1 MISLLQPTNA
11 WVVTFDNISWMPDW
25 LSDTLARLATGGGFG
40 TRQLYSD
47 DEERLF
53 DATRPILL
61 GGIENVII
69 RGDLADRALLIQLG
83 EIPDEERQLERQ
95 LWPAFEAAAPRLLG
109 ALLTAVAAGL
119 EALPSVDLK
128 QLPRMADFAE
138 WAVACERSLW
148 EPGTFMNAYMAN
160 RQGAIV
166 DLVEGN
172 LLASTVSAFIEE
184 KKEWT
189 GTATDLLEE
198 LDEKVTET
206 QRKSK
211 VWPKAANALSG
222 KLTRLTGD
230 LRNVGI
236 EIIQA
241 GRDKTTN
248 QKLIKVRKRSLG
260 SLSSLNA
267 NNFNDLDRN
276 DRESEIVNDNGFDND
291 FEAGSLPPNHLKRQ
305 PNDDDNDPND
315 LFRTSRKPRF
325 RSSEERFIWRNGK
338 RYRGKEN

>member
-1 MISLLQPTNA
+1 MGAAVRNHRNAVRDGSESLSAINRNPCPQSPE
-11 WVVTFDNISWMPDW
+11 S
-25 LSDTLARLATGGGFG
+25 
-40 TRQLYSD
+40 
-47 DEERLF
+47 
-53 DATRPILL
+53 
-61 GGIENVII
+61 
-69 RGDLADRALLIQLG
+69 ALIIQLG
-83 EIPDEERQLERQ
+83 EIPDEARQLERH

-109 ALLTAVAAGL
+109 ALLTAASAGL

-148 EPGTFMNAYMAN
+148 KPGTFMDAYMAN

-184 KKEWT
+184 EKEWT

-211 VWPKAANALSG
+211 AWPKAANALSG

-230 LRNVGI
+230 LRKVGI

-241 GRDKTTN
+241 GRDKNTN
-248 QKLIKVRKRSLG
+248 KKFLEVRKRSLG

-267 NNFNDLDRN
+267 NNSNGLDRN
-276 DRESEIVNDNGFDND
+276 DLESKIVNDNGLDND
-291 FEAGSLPPNHLKRQ
+291 LEAGSLSPNHLKRQ
-305 PNDDDNDPND
+305 PNNDDNDPND
-315 LFRTSRKPRF
+315 LFRTPRKPRF
-325 RSSEERFIWRNGK
+325 RNSDERFIYRNGK
-338 RYRGKEN
+338 RYTGKEN